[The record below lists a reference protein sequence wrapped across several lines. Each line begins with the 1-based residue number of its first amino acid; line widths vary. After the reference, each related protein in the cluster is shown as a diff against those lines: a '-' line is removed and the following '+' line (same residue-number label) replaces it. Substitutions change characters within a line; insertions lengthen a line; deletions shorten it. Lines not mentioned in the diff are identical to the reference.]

1 MILLY
6 NMEGHRALPLIQH
19 LTALEKEQLRL
30 VTPQEYALPLGK
42 LVLGPGFPL
51 SPASEDSSKDPL
63 SIDETMMVFAGM
75 PQSKV
80 MEYLDKLKAFGITGI
95 ALKAVLTPTNQ
106 SWSSFTL
113 YRHLSEERNYYRRQ
127 KS

>member
-6 NMEGHRALPLIQH
+6 NLEGHPALPLIQH
-19 LTALEKEQLRL
+19 LCALEKEQLRHVAL
-30 VTPQEYALPLGK
+30 EEYALPLGK
-42 LVLGPGFPL
+42 LVLGPAFPFAPT
-51 SPASEDSSKDPL
+51 SEDPAKDPAS
-63 SIDETMMVFAGM
+63 IDDTMMVFAGM
-75 PQSKV
+75 PQPKV
-80 MEYLDKLKAFGITGI
+80 MDFLDKLKAFGITGI
-95 ALKAVLTPTNQ
+95 GLKAVLTPTNQ